1 MKFML
6 YAAAGGAIGAAG
18 RYLVGLGA
26 VRLLG
31 HGFPWGT
38 LIVNIVGSLIMGAL
52 IEAIALRY
60 SISNE
65 MRTFLTT
72 GILGGFTTF
81 SAFSLDFAVLFERK
95 AYGLAG
101 LYLGASV
108 FLSIL
113 ALFMGLWLARTVLQ

>member
-1 MKFML
+1 MKLML
-6 YAAAGGAIGAAG
+6 FAAAGGAVGAAG
-18 RYLVGLGA
+18 RYLVGVAA

-52 IEAIALRY
+52 IEAVALRY

-81 SAFSLDFAVLFERK
+81 SAFSLDFAVLIERK
-95 AYGLAG
+95 AHGLAALYLCTSVALSIGALFAG
-101 LYLGASV
+101 LYL
-108 FLSIL
+108 
-113 ALFMGLWLARTVLQ
+113 ARSLLQ